1 MTLGST
7 ALLTVA
13 DNTVFQKSPDVA
25 SAGLTVAGKLTA
37 PVAGTLSFSQLTV
50 SSGGQLLQRGSTL
63 LVNQNLATT
72 SGGVCY
78 LQGPILAEAVTTA
91 VGSQNRCAGDTD
103 VFANYTNAGA
113 TVIQRGILYIYGTL
127 TNTGTITGNFN
138 NGVLPPNPG
147 DGYSIG
153 GDYIVS
159 AESSIILA
167 EPVWW
172 LRVGGNFD
180 VAIDSSSRFVM
191 DQATLELTGV
201 GPASGQSVEVLSR
214 DLGAV
219 DSGFATTNFPLGA
232 LRVRAGANASL
243 ADNHNN
249 APGKSAEAIY
259 TQELVVPAGAAL
271 TTNGLKVYTR
281 VATIAGSV
289 SNPADIVVVPGT
301 PPCVADIVADG
312 AVNAADLA
320 LLLTNWGPCT
330 NSTCAGDLDRNGE
343 VGAPDLAALLA
354 SWGACAQS

>member
-1 MTLGST
+1 
-7 ALLTVA
+7 
-13 DNTVFQKSPDVA
+13 
-25 SAGLTVAGKLTA
+25 
-37 PVAGTLSFSQLTV
+37 
-50 SSGGQLLQRGSTL
+50 
-63 LVNQNLATT
+63 
-72 SGGVCY
+72 
-78 LQGPILAEAVTTA
+78 
-91 VGSQNRCAGDTD
+91 
-103 VFANYTNAGA
+103 
-113 TVIQRGILYIYGTL
+113 
-127 TNTGTITGNFN
+127 
-138 NGVLPPNPG
+138 
-147 DGYSIG
+147 
-153 GDYIVS
+153 VS